1 MSFSAPRAPKN
12 KLAVTERA
20 RAMSVSPEQVAAG
33 HAVYTKRMLGIYDFL
48 VLGLSNRPIWR
59 CPTQR
64 LVEHYNRHV
73 TANHLD
79 VGVGTGYF
87 LDRCRFPSNAPR
99 VALMDLNQNALDFAS
114 HRIAR
119 YAPETYVRNVLE
131 PIPIDAVKFGSVGI
145 NYLLHCLP
153 GTIES
158 KSVAFDHLK
167 TLMNPGAVIFGSTL
181 LQGGV
186 ARSWP
191 AKRLMDF
198 YNRKAIFSNENDD
211 VDGLKRALGQR
222 FRSVS
227 IEIVG
232 CAALFSGRA

>member
-1 MSFSAPRAPKN
+1 M
-12 KLAVTERA
+12 V
-20 RAMSVSPEQVAAG
+20 
-33 HAVYTKRMLGIYDFL
+33 
-48 VLGLSNRPIWR
+48 VL
-59 CPTQR
+59 
-64 LVEHYNRHV
+64 HV

-87 LDRCRFPSNAPR
+87 LDRCRFSSNAPR

-131 PIPIDAVKFGSVGI
+131 PIPIDAAKFDSVGI

-158 KSVAFDHLK
+158 KSVSFDHLK
-167 TLMNPGAVIFGSTL
+167 ALMNSGAVIFGSTL

-198 YNRKAIFSNENDD
+198 YNSKGIFSNESDD
-211 VDGLKRALGQR
+211 IDGLQRALGQR

>member
-1 MSFSAPRAPKN
+1 
-12 KLAVTERA
+12 
-20 RAMSVSPEQVAAG
+20 MSVTPEQIAAG
-33 HAVYTKRMLGIYDFL
+33 QAIYTKRMLGIYDFM
-48 VLGLSNRPIWR
+48 VLGISNRLIWR

-64 LVEHYNRHV
+64 LVQHYNRHI

-99 VALMDLNQNALDFAS
+99 VALMDLNQNALDFAAR
-114 HRIAR
+114 RIAR
-119 YAPETYVRNVLE
+119 YKPETYIRNVLE
-131 PIPIDAVKFGSVGI
+131 PLSIDAMKFDSVGI

-153 GTIES
+153 GSIES
-158 KSVAFDHLK
+158 KSVVFDYLK
-167 TLMNPGAVIFGSTL
+167 RLMNPNAVLFGSTL

-186 ARSWP
+186 ARNSP
-191 AKRLMDF
+191 AKRLMMV
-198 YNRKAIFSNENDD
+198 YNSKGIFSNENDD
-211 VDGLKRALGQR
+211 VDGLRRALSRR

-227 IEIVG
+227 IEILG

>member
-1 MSFSAPRAPKN
+1 
-12 KLAVTERA
+12 
-20 RAMSVSPEQVAAG
+20 MSVSPEEAAAG
-33 HAVYTKRMLGIYDFL
+33 YAVYTKRVLGIYDFL
-48 VLGLSNRPIWR
+48 VLGLSNRLIWR

-87 LDRCRFPSNAPR
+87 LDHCRFPSSTPR
-99 VALMDLNQNALDFAS
+99 VALMDLNQNALDFAAQ
-114 HRIAR
+114 RIAR
-119 YAPETYVRNVLE
+119 YEPETYIRNVLE
-131 PIPIDAVKFGSVGI
+131 PISIDARRFDSVGI

-158 KSVAFDHLK
+158 KTASFDHLK

-198 YNRKAIFSNENDD
+198 YNRKGIFSNDKDD
-211 VDGLKRALGQR
+211 IDGLERALGQR
-222 FRSVS
+222 FRSIS